1 MEGAIDTT
9 RQEWATKGERVDIVK
24 HKDNLKTEGEF
35 QSRQVEEWHAGE
47 RAAVVKHDDNLRME
61 GQIDTSRNGTQVPR
75 RL

>member
-35 QSRQVEEWHAGE
+35 QSRHVEKWHAGE
-47 RAAVVKHDDNLRME
+47 RAEVIKK
-61 GQIDTSRNGTQVPR
+61 NGLSNKMFQFSP
-75 RL
+75 LG